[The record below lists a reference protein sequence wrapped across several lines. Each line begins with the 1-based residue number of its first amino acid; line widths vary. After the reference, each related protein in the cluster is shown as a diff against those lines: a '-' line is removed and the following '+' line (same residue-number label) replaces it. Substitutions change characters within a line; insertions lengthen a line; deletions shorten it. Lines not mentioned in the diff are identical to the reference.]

1 MLSTY
6 PTVYIGSMLASV
18 LATPLVVRL
27 ARKYGV
33 LDKPDA
39 RKVHVIPIPRIGGIA
54 IVIAMLIGAI
64 PGYLVDSSIRADFIQ
79 DKTQT
84 LTLLISALAIF
95 VVGLLDD
102 IYNLPSKFKLVALIL
117 ASLAVCGSGILVKI
131 DAFGLNLDWLSWPM
145 TVLWII
151 AVTVAINFID
161 GLDGLAAGISAIA
174 IGVIA
179 VLAATNSDP
188 VMIVPALALLGALTG
203 FLFFNFNPAKI
214 FMGDCGSMFIGFM
227 LAVTAIKCNAKSA
240 TLMGLALPALALGIP
255 LFDTMLTMIRRG
267 VLQRRSIFA
276 AEKGHIHHKLME
288 GGMEHRNA
296 VLTLYG
302 ATLVIAGL
310 GSLTLFNTN
319 PMARTLIFGAAIILI
334 LAFFHKVGGV
344 KLWETFLAMRRNAA
358 ISRDQKSYRNVFE
371 QSQLRL
377 ATAFTFDDWWRET
390 CEAARALQFR
400 RMTLP
405 LVNRDGM
412 DRIMEWTSGPMPG
425 PQQTITVTVPIRQR
439 RAGGPLKAE
448 VEVAVMDSLE
458 SAGARVTFFGR
469 LMEEYCV
476 ASLPS
481 ADAVKVAQKKLAAM
495 PVLPLAAP
503 RQSGRKSAKPQA
515 MPKYHRENR
524 ATPGSGG
531 KRRVAIVHDFLY
543 VYAGAE
549 KVLEQMIEAF
559 PDAEIF
565 ALFDFLPHKDR
576 GFLKGKSVHTSFI
589 QRMPMAPTK
598 HRHYLP
604 LMPLAIEQLDVSR
617 YDVVISSSYC
627 AAKGVITSPNQVHI
641 CYCHTPVRFAW
652 DMQAQY
658 LHESGLTYGLKSLFA
673 RAVLHYIRNWD
684 VRSANGVDQFV
695 SNSSF
700 VARRINKIYRRDAQV
715 IYPPV
720 DVDNFT
726 LETKKEDF
734 YITTSRLV
742 PYKRIDLIVE
752 AFNRMPDKKLL
763 VVGEGPDFYKI
774 KGKAGPNVQMLGH
787 QPFAQLKQYMQKA
800 KAFVFA
806 AEEDFGIVPVEAQ
819 ACGTPVI
826 AFGRGGVTES
836 VIPGKTGLFFDSQSI
851 DSLIAAVQQFE
862 ASPAMDP
869 VAIRQNAER
878 FSNAR
883 FRQELTDLVE
893 NQWTKFLNGLDA
905 ATATT
910 PPTPVAAVEPVPPAT
925 PSDVPREEMSQP
937 TTATPEPV

>member
-1 MLSTY
+1 
-6 PTVYIGSMLASV
+6 
-18 LATPLVVRL
+18 
-27 ARKYGV
+27 
-33 LDKPDA
+33 
-39 RKVHVIPIPRIGGIA
+39 
-54 IVIAMLIGAI
+54 
-64 PGYLVDSSIRADFIQ
+64 
-79 DKTQT
+79 
-84 LTLLISALAIF
+84 
-95 VVGLLDD
+95 
-102 IYNLPSKFKLVALIL
+102 
-117 ASLAVCGSGILVKI
+117 
-131 DAFGLNLDWLSWPM
+131 
-145 TVLWII
+145 
-151 AVTVAINFID
+151 
-161 GLDGLAAGISAIA
+161 
-174 IGVIA
+174 
-179 VLAATNSDP
+179 
-188 VMIVPALALLGALTG
+188 
-203 FLFFNFNPAKI
+203 
-214 FMGDCGSMFIGFM
+214 
-227 LAVTAIKCNAKSA
+227 
-240 TLMGLALPALALGIP
+240 
-255 LFDTMLTMIRRG
+255 
-267 VLQRRSIFA
+267 
-276 AEKGHIHHKLME
+276 
-288 GGMEHRNA
+288 
-296 VLTLYG
+296 
-302 ATLVIAGL
+302 
-310 GSLTLFNTN
+310 
-319 PMARTLIFGAAIILI
+319 
-334 LAFFHKVGGV
+334 
-344 KLWETFLAMRRNAA
+344 
-358 ISRDQKSYRNVFE
+358 
-371 QSQLRL
+371 
-377 ATAFTFDDWWRET
+377 
-390 CEAARALQFR
+390 
-400 RMTLP
+400 
-405 LVNRDGM
+405 
-412 DRIMEWTSGPMPG
+412 
-425 PQQTITVTVPIRQR
+425 
-439 RAGGPLKAE
+439 
-448 VEVAVMDSLE
+448 
-458 SAGARVTFFGR
+458 
-469 LMEEYCV
+469 
-476 ASLPS
+476 
-481 ADAVKVAQKKLAAM
+481 
-495 PVLPLAAP
+495 
-503 RQSGRKSAKPQA
+503 
-515 MPKYHRENR
+515 
-524 ATPGSGG
+524 
-531 KRRVAIVHDFLY
+531 
-543 VYAGAE
+543 
-549 KVLEQMIEAF
+549 
-559 PDAEIF
+559 
-565 ALFDFLPHKDR
+565 PHKDR

-836 VIPGKTGLFFDSQSI
+836 VIAGKTGLFFDSQSI